1 MRSFIRRPILLG
13 LLSAILLDLPF
24 PIAGPLPRWRAA
36 FAWVAL
42 IPLLYGLLM
51 ECSVEAEHYLRRSV
65 LAGYVCGVF
74 WYILNCYWIY
84 ATMHLYGNV
93 PPPGAVGILVLY
105 SMVLGLYFALFGFLV
120 ALCRKAFGTNVFPL
134 VLAPF
139 FWAAIELAA
148 AHITSVPWDQLGY
161 SQVDNFLLT
170 RLAPFTGVY
179 GISFVLAAGNALL
192 AAALLARSIHMRIRI
207 SVGAMLLIVLLQFGS
222 FFAPKPSPTST
233 FAVLLQ
239 PNLDVGADNE
249 WVGPVWDENAS
260 WILEQSRLTCTP
272 AYMGLPRHSAKMQQP
287 SCGGNVSPPGVVV
300 WPEAQSS
307 LRSDEPRTV
316 ALLRSMATSTHAP
329 VVAGMLGHDQAGT
342 YNSGVFTAPDGNIL
356 GRYDKIHLVP
366 FGEYVPYRN
375 VFFFA
380 KHLTQQLVDLQ
391 RGTYR
396 KVFSAGGHTFGIFI
410 CYESIF
416 ADEVRQFAING
427 AQVFVNISDDGW
439 YGDTS
444 APWQHLN
451 MARMRAIENDRWI
464 LLDTNNG
471 ITTAIDPRGRATVSA
486 PRNVRTSLVARFS
499 YNDDLTFYARYGDL
513 FAILCG
519 IITLAAA
526 VKAARLLAR
535 QSSRKR
541 QVS

>member
-1 MRSFIRRPILLG
+1 
-13 LLSAILLDLPF
+13 
-24 PIAGPLPRWRAA
+24 
-36 FAWVAL
+36 
-42 IPLLYGLLM
+42 M
-51 ECSVEAEHYLRRSV
+51 ECSVEARHYLRRSALTGYASGV
-65 LAGYVCGVF
+65 L

-84 ATMHLYGNV
+84 DTMHLYGNV
-93 PPPGAVGILVLY
+93 PPPGAVAILVLY

-120 ALCRKAFGTNVFPL
+120 ALCRKAFNTNIFSL

-139 FWAAIELAA
+139 FWAAIEFAA

-170 RLAPFTGVY
+170 RLAPFTGTY
-179 GISFVLAAGNALL
+179 GISFVLVAGNALL
-192 AAALLARSIHMRIRI
+192 AAALLARSIHLRLRIG
-207 SVGAMLLIVLLQFGS
+207 VGAVLLIVLLQLGS
-222 FFAPKPSPTST
+222 FYTPAPSQTST

-239 PNLDVGADNE
+239 PNLDVGTDNE
-249 WVGPVWDENAS
+249 WIGPVWDENAS
-260 WILEQSRLTCTP
+260 WILEQGRLTCTP
-272 AYMGLPRHSAKMQQP
+272 AYIGLPIPPARIQQLQCSQNTP
-287 SCGGNVSPPGVVV
+287 PPGVIV

-316 ALLRSMATSTHAP
+316 ALLRSMATTARAP
-329 VVAGMLGHDQAGT
+329 VVAGMLGHDKTGT

-366 FGEYVPYRN
+366 FGEYVPYRSA
-375 VFFFA
+375 FFFA

-451 MARMRAIENDRWI
+451 MARMRAIENNRWI

-471 ITTAIDPRGRATVSA
+471 ITTVIDPRGRATVSA
-486 PRNVRTSLVARFS
+486 PRNVRTSLVAQYS
-499 YNDDLTFYARYGDL
+499 YNEDLTFYTRYGDL